1 VQSRRG
7 RVGTIVAGVVVI
19 AGGVAVAVVELLQ
32 LARGSVWLVAAATV
46 ALVALIRGL
55 TARRR

>member
-1 VQSRRG
+1 M
-7 RVGTIVAGVVVI
+7 GTIVAGVVVI